1 MAERKQARPRTPAK
15 RARQSPSADQP
26 RSRARRVPATGGNT
40 PHATP
45 FIVAIGASA
54 GGLEALIEFFD
65 HMPTDSGIVF
75 VVVTHRSPEHANLQP
90 SLLQRHTAMSVREI
104 TDGMQVQPNMVSL
117 APPLGKLALL
127 NGIFRVM
134 EAGEHDTMRLPIDY
148 FLRMLAED
156 QEERAICVILSG
168 TGTDGTLGLKAIKA
182 RGGLALVQDPV
193 TAKYTGMPQSALATG
208 LVDFVLAP
216 RDMPEQL
223 FAYTHNAP
231 LRAVPN
237 SRDDATLLAAVL
249 PKIFVLLRERTGN
262 DFSSYKTSTIGR
274 RVERRMKVHRI
285 DVPTEYIRF
294 LQETPHELD
303 LLFKE
308 LLISVTQFFRDP
320 EAFAVLEEKIFPQ
333 MLANRAAEEPIR
345 VWVPGCAT
353 GEEAYSLA
361 ILLQEAMD
369 NTNKH
374 FSVQIFATDL
384 DDQAIT
390 VARMGQYPEGIAADV
405 SAERLARFFIK
416 DDNVYRVRKDIREMV
431 VFAVQNLL
439 KDPPFT
445 KLDLISCRNL
455 LIYLDNSVQKQLL
468 PLFHY
473 VQKPNGILF
482 LGLSETIGSFTD
494 LFDVLDKKWKIFQR
508 KEIPTTLHPVTN
520 FVSFSGAVPFNGGAS
535 PHFTEVQSEIALAAR
550 IEQLLVSAYVPPNV
564 VVTDRGEV
572 VYVHG
577 RTGHFL
583 ELAPGLRNRNIL
595 DMAREGLRHELAF
608 ALQQA
613 AAHDEATVRRGVR
626 VKTNG
631 DTINVKLT
639 VKKILDPEPI
649 RGLLLVIF
657 EPEAAEEPPSAQRLA
672 SASRSRQRSRAAELE
687 QELAYTQA
695 HLQHTVEELETA
707 NEELRATN
715 EEVQSTNEELQS
727 SNEELETSRE
737 EMQSLNEELQTVNAE
752 LQNKVEELSQSNN
765 DMQNLLNS
773 TNVATIFL
781 DSALCIKRFT
791 RQITRVVKLIDS
803 DVGRPLSDLANNL
816 NYANL
821 LADATEVLQT
831 LVFKEVEVHTTEG
844 TWFLM
849 RLMPYRTTENMIDG
863 LVITFV
869 DISKLK
875 ATEQLVNEQRYASYI
890 VQVVREPLLV
900 LDTELRV
907 ISANQRFYTVFQLRS
922 RQVENQLL
930 YELGDGQW
938 NIPAL
943 HQLFETTLPT
953 NPVCTDFEVDHTFPG
968 IGRKVLLLNARY
980 LEGEAN
986 QPGRILVAIED
997 VTDHHRPC

>member
-1 MAERKQARPRTPAK
+1 MAERKQARQRTTAK
-15 RARQSPSADQP
+15 RARQTPSAKQP
-26 RSRARRVPATGGNT
+26 RSRARRASSTDSNVPHT
-40 PHATP
+40 TP

-65 HMPTDSGIVF
+65 HMPADSGIAF
-75 VVVTHRSPEHANLQP
+75 VVVTHRSPEHASLQP
-90 SLLQRHTAMSVREI
+90 SLLQRHTAMPVREV

-117 APPLGKLALL
+117 APPMGKLALL

-134 EAGEHDTMRLPIDY
+134 DAGEHDTMRLPIDY

-156 QEERAICVILSG
+156 QEEGAICVILSG
-168 TGTDGTLGLKAIKA
+168 TGTDGTLGLKAVKA
-182 RGGLALVQDPV
+182 RGGLALVQDPA
-193 TAKYTGMPQSALATG
+193 TAKYAGMPQSALATG

-216 RDMPEQL
+216 RDIPEQL
-223 FAYTHNAP
+223 LAYTRNEP

-237 SRDDATLLAAVL
+237 SHDDGTFLAAVL

-262 DFSSYKTSTIGR
+262 DFSSYKISTIRR
-274 RVERRMKVHRI
+274 RVERRMKVHRV
-285 DVPTEYIRF
+285 DMPTEYLRF

-320 EAFAVLEEKIFPQ
+320 EAFAVLGEKILPQ
-333 MLANRAAEEPIR
+333 MLANRAPEESIR

-361 ILLQEAMD
+361 IILQEVMD
-369 NTNKH
+369 RINKH
-374 FSVQIFATDL
+374 CSVQIFATDL

-405 SAERLARFFIK
+405 SAARLARFFIK
-416 DDNVYRVRKDIREMV
+416 EDNLYRVRKDIREMV

-445 KLDLISCRNL
+445 KLNLVSCRNL
-455 LIYLDNSVQKQLL
+455 LIYLDNSVQKQLM

-482 LGLSETIGSFTD
+482 LGLSETIGTFTD
-494 LFDVLDKKWKIFQR
+494 HFDVIDKKWKLFQR
-508 KEIPTTLHPVTN
+508 KEVSTTLHPVTN
-520 FVSFSGAVPFNGGAS
+520 FVTLADMVPLTSGSS
-535 PHFTEVQSEIALAAR
+535 PNFAAGHNEVALAPR
-550 IEQLLVSAYVPPNV
+550 IEQLLLSTYVPPSV

-577 RTGHFL
+577 RTGHYL

-608 ALQQA
+608 AIQQA
-613 AAHDEATVRRGVR
+613 AAHDDVTVRRSVH
-626 VKTNG
+626 VKANG

-639 VKKILDPEPI
+639 VKKILDPEPM
-649 RGLLLVIF
+649 RGLLLVVF
-657 EPEAAEEPPSAQRLA
+657 ETEAAEESLPAQRPA
-672 SASRSRQRSRAAELE
+672 SASRSRQRSRAAGLE

-695 HLQHTVEELETA
+695 HLQRTVEELETA

-752 LQNKVEELSQSNN
+752 LQSKVEEFSQANN

-791 RQITRVVKLIDS
+791 RQVTRVVKLIDS

-821 LADATEVLQT
+821 LADAKEVLQT
-831 LVFKEVEVHTTEG
+831 LVFKEAEVCTTEG

-875 ATEQLVNEQRYASYI
+875 ATERLVSEQHYASYI
-890 VQVVREPLLV
+890 MQVLREPLLV

-907 ISANQRFYTVFQLRS
+907 IAATQRFYNMFQLRPG
-922 RQVENQLL
+922 QVENQLL
-930 YELGDGQW
+930 YELDHGQW

-943 HQLFETTLPT
+943 RQLFETTLPK
-953 NPVCTDFEVDHTFPG
+953 NSVCNDFEVDHTFPG
-968 IGRKVLLLNARY
+968 VGRKVMLLNARY
-980 LEGEAN
+980 LEGKAN
-986 QPGRILVAIED
+986 QSGRILVAIED
-997 VTDHHRPC
+997 VTEHHRQR